1 MNDSLHKSGKSR
13 LAAVINAAGDI
24 VQIQDVEA
32 VLKVSRAK
40 ASKLL
45 SRWASQSWLRR
56 VGPGTYVP
64 VELALHD
71 SEQVIQ
77 DPWVLVPAL
86 FEPAYIGGRT
96 AAVHWDLT
104 EQIFRDIFVFTGRP
118 VRQMK
123 IESQGA
129 VFSLKHVK
137 QEQIF
142 GLKTVWRGQTRVM
155 VSDIHRTIIDM
166 LNEPAT
172 GGGIQHVTDCFEQ
185 YMLKKDNDPRRLV
198 EYAEQLGNGAVFKRL
213 GFLAERHGRASMLID
228 AAKLRLTKGY
238 TKLDPS
244 LDCPK
249 LITRWRLRVPSGWT
263 VRKRG

>member
-96 AAVHWDLT
+96 AAVHWDL
-104 EQIFRDIFVFTGRP
+104 
-118 VRQMK
+118 
-123 IESQGA
+123 
-129 VFSLKHVK
+129 
-137 QEQIF
+137 
-142 GLKTVWRGQTRVM
+142 
-155 VSDIHRTIIDM
+155 
-166 LNEPAT
+166 
-172 GGGIQHVTDCFEQ
+172 
-185 YMLKKDNDPRRLV
+185 
-198 EYAEQLGNGAVFKRL
+198 
-213 GFLAERHGRASMLID
+213 
-228 AAKLRLTKGY
+228 
-238 TKLDPS
+238 
-244 LDCPK
+244 
-249 LITRWRLRVPSGWT
+249 
-263 VRKRG
+263 